1 MEHRM
6 RRRSA
11 LIALALIASAASLPA
26 QSFMG
31 EMHRDL
37 NTVQRKIVDLA
48 KAMPAE
54 TFDWRPGPGVRSV
67 REVFLHIAAENYVLP
82 AMMGTAVPA
91 GVALSHTDM
100 KTVATYEARA
110 LTKEQVVADLEASF
124 AHIHRAINVNTDA
137 NLGEVIKFFGMD
149 FPRQRAMLGTVTH
162 IHEHLGQLIAYA
174 RQNKV
179 VPPWSQ

>member
-1 MEHRM
+1 M
-6 RRRSA
+6 RRRSF
-11 LIALALIASAASLPA
+11 LVALALLTAGTTLPA

-37 NTVQRKIVDLA
+37 NTVQQKLVNLA

-54 TFDWRPGPGVRSV
+54 TYDWRPGPGVRSV

-82 AMMGTAVPA
+82 AMMGTAIPA
-91 GVALSHTDM
+91 GIALSHTDM
-100 KTVATYEARA
+100 KTVEAYEKQA
-110 LTKEQVVADLEASF
+110 LTKDQVVAALEASF
-124 AHIHRAINVNTDA
+124 GHIHRAIGVNTDQ

-162 IHEHLGQLIAYA
+162 IHEHLGQAIAYA

>member
-1 MEHRM
+1 M
-6 RRRSA
+6 RRRTVLA
-11 LIALALIASAASLPA
+11 ALAFVALGTSLPA

-37 NTVQRKIVDLA
+37 NTVQQKLVNLA

-54 TFDWRPGPGVRSV
+54 TYDWRPGPGVRSV

-82 AMMGTAVPA
+82 AMMGTPIPA
-91 GVALSHTDM
+91 GIALSHTDM
-100 KTVATYEARA
+100 KTVEAYEKQA
-110 LTKEQVVADLEASF
+110 LTKDQVVAALEASF
-124 AHIHRAINVNTDA
+124 AHIHRAIGVNTDQ
-137 NLGEVIKFFGMD
+137 NLGETIKFFGMD

-162 IHEHLGQLIAYA
+162 IHEHLGQAIAYA

-179 VPPWSQ
+179 TPPWSQ

>member
-1 MEHRM
+1 MHR
-6 RRRSA
+6 RTLLTA
-11 LIALALIASAASLPA
+11 LLLLGATPALPA
-26 QSFMG
+26 QGFMG

-37 NTVQRKIVDLA
+37 NTVQRKLVDLA

-54 TFDWRPGPGVRSV
+54 TYDWRPGAGVRSV
-67 REVFLHIAAENYVLP
+67 REVFLHVAAENYVLP
-82 AMMGTAVPA
+82 AMMGTAIPA
-91 GVALSHTDM
+91 GIALSASDM
-100 KTVATYEARA
+100 KTVETYEKQAM
-110 LTKEQVVADLEASF
+110 TKDQVVAALEASF
-124 AHIHRAINVNTDA
+124 VHIHRAINVNTDA
-137 NLGEVIKFFGMD
+137 NLGETIKFFGMD